1 MLAAGK
7 IGVCFV
13 DVGTSATSVPCAL
26 PTDSERVPPLRQ
38 PGEGGVDDGDL
49 PVGQAVA
56 GDGVATPVGRVVG
69 FADLWSGAAGPDE
82 GRRVW

>member
-26 PTDSERVPPLRQ
+26 PTDSERVPLS
-38 PGEGGVDDGDL
+38 GS
-49 PVGQAVA
+49 QARVA
-56 GDGVATPVGRVVG
+56 STTVICR
-69 FADLWSGAAGPDE
+69 
-82 GRRVW
+82 